1 MRQRRLRNLDSKYEA
16 YDDIIIPEPSSMRGQ
31 WRKMS
36 GGKPIY
42 IEIGCGKGKFISEL
56 AMKEP
61 QNFFIAIEGNKSVM
75 LRAMEKIRASGIE
88 NVRFIPEL
96 AGDLGEWFE
105 DAEADGIYLNF
116 SDPLPK
122 NYWYKRRLTYRDRLK
137 SYFRVLADDGRLIFK
152 TDNTGLFEWSLL
164 EIEAA
169 DLKIA
174 EITRDLH
181 ADSELN
187 AENIETEYEA
197 KYSGLGEKI
206 KRVVVIRRTEGLA
219 AEDRGNMEKNSDKKT
234 MAAFN
239 GREIPAEDRVFA
251 TVARAREAEATIG
264 KEKVIN
270 ATAGVLKDDDGNTV
284 VLESVASAI
293 KELDSSDYAEYAP
306 IQGTPE
312 FREAAERAAFG
323 DYQPKSFV
331 KAVATPGGTG
341 AVRLAVENYSCPAD
355 RILTHNYYWAPYESM
370 ANELGRGFETFETFD
385 ENGGFNLTDFEYKV
399 RKLTRNQ
406 EHLVIIMN
414 TPAANPSGYSLS
426 VDEWQGIKH
435 VLDEVPQDK
444 KIALVIDAAYMD
456 YAGNP
461 DEVRGFLP
469 VIDNLRSNILP
480 MIAYSA
486 SKTFTIYGF
495 RAGALICM
503 AHSPEVADEFE
514 MLCSFAARNAWSNP
528 SRPAMTTVARIMN
541 DESLRKKTDEERA
554 KWRSILEARTAA
566 FDAEAARAGLSTLPH
581 GTAFFVTVPCD
592 DPDGLGEALEKK
604 NVYLIRTKGGI
615 RVTLAS
621 ISEEKCRML
630 PAIIRETQKE
640 ISEKE

>member
-1 MRQRRLRNLDSKYEA
+1 MRQRRLRNLESKYEA
-16 YDDIIIPEPSSMRGQ
+16 YDDMIISDPSSVRGG
-31 WRKMS
+31 WRSLS
-36 GGKPIY
+36 GGRPIY

-56 AMKEP
+56 AAREP
-61 QNFFIAIEGNKSVM
+61 GNFFIAIEGNKSVM
-75 LRAMEKIRASGIE
+75 LRAMEKIRAAGLE

-96 AGDLGEWFE
+96 AGDLGDWFE

-137 SYFRVLADDGRLIFK
+137 SYFKVLTDDGHLTFK

-169 DLKIA
+169 DLKI
-174 EITRDLH
+174 EDITRDLH
-181 ADSELN
+181 ADPELN
-187 AENIETEYEA
+187 EENIETEYEA
-197 KYSGLGEKI
+197 KYAGLGEKI
-206 KRVVVIRRTEGLA
+206 KRVVAGRRTEGLA
-219 AEDRGNMEKNSDKKT
+219 AEGRNDMERSENKKM

-239 GREIPAEDRVFA
+239 GREIPSEDKVFA
-251 TVARAREAEATIG
+251 TVARAREAENASG
-264 KEKVIN
+264 KENVIN

-284 VLESVASAI
+284 VLESVTAAI

-306 IQGTPE
+306 IQGTAE
-312 FREAAERAAFG
+312 FRAAVKRAAFG
-323 DYQPKSFV
+323 NYQPKSFV
-331 KAVATPGGTG
+331 RVIATPGGTG
-341 AVRLAVENYSCPAD
+341 AVRLAAENYSCPAD

-370 ANELGRGFETFETFD
+370 ASELGRGFETFETFD
-385 ENGGFNLTDFEYKV
+385 EDGRFNLTDFEYKV
-399 RKLTRNQ
+399 KKLTRNQ
-406 EHLVIIMN
+406 EHLVIILN

-426 VDEWQGIKH
+426 REEWQGIKR
-435 VLDEVPQDK
+435 VLDGVPQDK

-456 YAGNP
+456 YAGEP
-461 DEVRGFLP
+461 DEVRDFLP

-495 RAGALICM
+495 RAGALICL
-503 AHSPEVADEFE
+503 AHSPEIADEFE

-541 DESLRKKTDEERA
+541 DESLREKTDEERS
-554 KWRSILEARTAA
+554 KWRRTLEKRTKA
-566 FDAEAARAGLSTLPH
+566 FDEEAAAVGLETLPH

-592 DPDGLGEALEKK
+592 DPDRLGEALEEK

-621 ISEEKCRML
+621 VSEEKCRRL
-630 PAIIRETQKE
+630 PSVIKEAMSE
-640 ISEKE
+640 ISAED